1 MADTNVTTQPA
12 PRRKRRWLRVISF
25 IFLLFILLLVVAY
38 FVGTSSAFFKGVILP
53 KASKALN
60 ADITVSE
67 ASISPFKEVV
77 LSDLRVKTTGDEPLL
92 TAPEVR
98 AHYSLMDIIRG
109 NIKIDDV
116 SVTKPAIVIVQNPD
130 GSSNLDPITKSKKE
144 EKPAA
149 QTQTPPQAQPGT
161 AASQKKSSKP

>member
-1 MADTNVTTQPA
+1 MADANVTAVQPG

-25 IFLLFILLLVVAY
+25 LFLLVILLLVAAY

-98 AHYSLMDIIRG
+98 AH
-109 NIKIDDV
+109 
-116 SVTKPAIVIVQNPD
+116 
-130 GSSNLDPITKSKKE
+130 
-144 EKPAA
+144 
-149 QTQTPPQAQPGT
+149 
-161 AASQKKSSKP
+161 